1 MAISIL
7 DPLVDKQGGIRKS
20 ASWYRN
26 AISSIADTITAR
38 KLINQNK
45 LIARPSTGRLNLFF
59 YDPKT
64 KKKLPYYDT
73 FPLVLPLEPIKG
85 GFLGMNFHYLPP
97 LLRFRLL
104 ETVHGRFATKRELDK
119 NMKLDVSY
127 DRIKNIP
134 LVKPTIKKYLFS
146 YVRSNFLRID
156 NDEAA
161 LAVYLPVQQFK
172 KRSDSYVWG
181 QSRGM
186 L

>member
-1 MAISIL
+1 MANIL

-20 ASWYRN
+20 ANWYRSN
-26 AISSIADTITAR
+26 VASIADRVTAR
-38 KLINQNK
+38 KLMNQGK
-45 LIARPSTGRLNLFF
+45 LIGRPSVGRLNMFF

-104 ETVHGRFATKRELDK
+104 QRMQRFADGGLNEKTKIDATYD
-119 NMKLDVSY
+119 DVKG
-127 DRIKNIP
+127 IG
-134 LVKPTIKKYLFS
+134 LVKPTIKKYL
-146 YVRSNFLRID
+146 YGHVRSQFLRID
-156 NDEAA
+156 FDEAA

-172 KRSDSYVWG
+172 KAGTNRVYADS
-181 QSRGM
+181 RRM
-186 L
+186 I